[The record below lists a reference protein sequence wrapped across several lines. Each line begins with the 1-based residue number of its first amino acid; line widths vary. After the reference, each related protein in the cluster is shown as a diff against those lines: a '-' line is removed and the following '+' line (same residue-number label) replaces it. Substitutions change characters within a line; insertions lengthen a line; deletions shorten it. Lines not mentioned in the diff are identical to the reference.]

1 MVDKKKLYQWCS
13 IPAEKLENHPQ
24 LVTRF
29 RLVQDSREMGKL
41 MAVEFAD
48 EIAKAN
54 REGRPFRAIVPC
66 GPKCWYQP
74 FAEYVN
80 EKEISLRNVTVFHM
94 DECLDWEGNL
104 LAEDDPYNFKTF
116 MQKEFYGPIRDEF
129 NVPKKNRNFLS
140 PETMGEIKEKIK
152 EAPIDYT
159 LGGWGQ
165 DGHIA
170 YNQSRRHP
178 FSHIGIEELRNS
190 SIRIQENN
198 LDTVLALAQRT
209 YGAAYQFVPP
219 MSITLGIKECLS
231 AKKVRVFSDTGAWK
245 QTALRVA
252 LFSEIDEEYPLTL
265 LQEHKDA
272 VITATVDTATH
283 PISLHPEWKFAGVNL

>member
-80 EKEISLRNVTVFHM
+80 EKE
-94 DECLDWEGNL
+94 
-104 LAEDDPYNFKTF
+104 
-116 MQKEFYGPIRDEF
+116 
-129 NVPKKNRNFLS
+129 
-140 PETMGEIKEKIK
+140 
-152 EAPIDYT
+152 
-159 LGGWGQ
+159 
-165 DGHIA
+165 
-170 YNQSRRHP
+170 
-178 FSHIGIEELRNS
+178 
-190 SIRIQENN
+190 
-198 LDTVLALAQRT
+198 
-209 YGAAYQFVPP
+209 
-219 MSITLGIKECLS
+219 
-231 AKKVRVFSDTGAWK
+231 
-245 QTALRVA
+245 
-252 LFSEIDEEYPLTL
+252 
-265 LQEHKDA
+265 
-272 VITATVDTATH
+272 
-283 PISLHPEWKFAGVNL
+283 GV